1 MFIKKLLIFSN
12 MKVAYQG
19 KKEEPNLKGLVLRNI
34 DTISRRA
41 N

>member
-1 MFIKKLLIFSN
+1 

-19 KKEEPNLKGLVLRNI
+19 KKEEPNLKSLVLRNI